1 MNRFAYLCG
10 VTFTVAGMLL
20 AVNAVAEEKSPASEK
35 KTAVDPSGTWRWEHE
50 EGGETVKDVLKLNFD
65 GKKVSGTY
73 QGRRGPYEI
82 VEGKIEQDQI
92 SFGFSV
98 EFEGQTIEIK
108 FAGKIKGD
116 NVDGTVSMK
125 SDEGARDYPW
135 VADRGLE
142 SSDTVGTWKM
152 AIELPDGNVLT
163 PQLKLSLSDDKKE
176 LKGEYTSN
184 DAELDVSEIQV
195 KNNKLFFKISGDFG
209 GSTLTANYK
218 VQPRG
223 DKLAGEIEYDF
234 NGQTGELEVT
244 GKRETEKKKDTK

>member
-1 MNRFAYLCG
+1 MKRFACYCS
-10 VTFTVAGMLL
+10 VTFTIVGLLL
-20 AVNAVAEEKSPASEK
+20 ASSAVAAEK
-35 KTAVDPSGTWRWEHE
+35 TTVDPSGTWRWEHD
-50 EGGETVKDVLKLNFD
+50 EGGETIKDVLKLNFD

-82 VEGKIEQDQI
+82 TDGKVEKDALT
-92 SFGFSV
+92 FGFSV
-98 EFEGQTIEIK
+98 DYEGQTIEIS
-108 FAGKIKGD
+108 FTGKIKAD
-116 NVDGTVSMK
+116 TVDGTVSMK

-135 VADRGLE
+135 TAERVLKAA
-142 SSDTVGTWKM
+142 DTVGTWKL
-152 AIELPDGNVLT
+152 AIELPDGNLLT

-176 LKGEYTSN
+176 LKGEYTS
-184 DAELDVSEIQV
+184 DSSEMEVSEIQV

-223 DKLAGEIEYDF
+223 DKLGGEIEYDF

-244 GKRETEKKKDTK
+244 GKREAEKKKDAK